1 MIQNILIR
9 VRSETINN
17 RRGMYNV
24 QEYNIYKY
32 YKVFDKT

>member
-17 RRGMYNV
+17 RRGIYV
-24 QEYNIYKY
+24 REYNIYKY